1 MLNEETRRK
10 LREMNFGELVDAL
23 DLQEKQAEYLALPF
37 DDRIN
42 LAVDYAYS
50 AKYNAK
56 VHRLIK
62 AAPTGCDQRFYGFG
76 QKLPRVCHRQTGLYA
91 GVSLK
96 IYPCS
101 RFDGV
106 AQRSNVD

>member
-1 MLNEETRRK
+1 MRQDPVLPLINPVGMRLIRTAGMASPAELSITEVTTMLNEETRRK

-50 AKYNAK
+50 AK
-56 VHRLIK
+56 
-62 AAPTGCDQRFYGFG
+62 
-76 QKLPRVCHRQTGLYA
+76 
-91 GVSLK
+91 
-96 IYPCS
+96 
-101 RFDGV
+101 
-106 AQRSNVD
+106 